1 MTTTTDLTVEIT
13 QPILAAM
20 KAAARLAPKKHPVR
34 TFEHIRITAEGND
47 LIIEA
52 ANSDVY
58 YQRTVF
64 LPDVTVSTSAA
75 AVLHRDVILN
85 IKAPTALQFG
95 DRPRLGPMVLNPE
108 ILPEDFPKAPPEPT
122 SEAINCDRDYFD
134 ALEHA
139 ALSAAK
145 SEARPILQNI
155 CHRGDS
161 LFASDGLSAYWAKT
175 NKSWP
180 QDLVLPASYAAT
192 LGKLFGYSGAYMAW
206 NDSHIWYWDNGHKIA
221 IRPLVHHVDG
231 RHCPDVER
239 VFPRSTPIAS
249 GTLDRKAWMQALES
263 VISLYKLVKRRDLEF
278 RMTIEGFIEKAVISA
293 RAEGHE
299 LQQDVPCQASMSF
312 WLRLN
317 AQLLHQA
324 LQQLDD
330 SNEVEFEFYGSE
342 TPFLL
347 SQRNGHRKVL
357 LAVMTK

>member
-13 QPILAAM
+13 QPLLAAM
-20 KAAARLAPKKHPVR
+20 KTAARLAPKKHPVR
-34 TFEHIRITAEGND
+34 TYEHIRITAAGND

-52 ANSDVY
+52 ANSDVH
-58 YQRTVF
+58 YQRTLF
-64 LPDVTVSTSAA
+64 LPDVTMPTPAA
-75 AVLHRDVILN
+75 AVLHRDVVLN
-85 IKAPTALQFG
+85 TKAPTTLQFG
-95 DRPRLGPMVLNPE
+95 DRPRLGPIVLNPE
-108 ILPEDFPKAPPEPT
+108 ILPEDFLKAPPEPT
-122 SEAINCDRDYFD
+122 SEVINCDRDYFD

-145 SEARPILQNI
+145 SKARPMLQGI

-206 NDSHIWYWDNGHKIA
+206 NDSHIWYWRYGHKIA
-221 IRPLVHHVDG
+221 IRPLVRPVDG
-231 RHCPDVER
+231 QHYPDVAG
-239 VFPRSTPIAS
+239 VYPRTTAVAH
-249 GTLDRKAWMQALES
+249 GTLDRKAWIQALES

-293 RAEGHE
+293 RVEGHE
-299 LQQDVPCQASMSF
+299 LQQDVPCQASKSF

-330 SNEVEFEFYGSE
+330 NNEVEFEFYSSG

-347 SQRNGHRKVL
+347 SQRNGRRKAL
-357 LAVMTK
+357 IAVVTK